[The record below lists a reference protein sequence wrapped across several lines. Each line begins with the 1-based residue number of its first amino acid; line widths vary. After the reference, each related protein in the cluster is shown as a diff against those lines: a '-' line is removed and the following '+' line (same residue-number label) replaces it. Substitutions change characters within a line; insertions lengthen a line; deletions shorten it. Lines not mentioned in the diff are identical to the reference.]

1 MSRRLAREAA
11 FKALFQ
17 VDVGRAQPGA
27 AMKYALDGLVL
38 SPEEIA
44 FAGDLFSGTL
54 KNRSKIDDCITPC
67 LVNWTLDRIAS
78 VDRSLLRMAVYEII
92 YRPDIPPSVSIDE
105 ALELTHKYGEKTS
118 VAFLNGVLD
127 RVASKFQSSNRDT

>member
-1 MSRRLAREAA
+1 LSRRLAREAA

-27 AMKYALDGLVL
+27 AMKYALDGLLL
-38 SPEEIA
+38 SPEEID

-54 KNRSKIDDCITPC
+54 KNKNEIDAHITSC
-67 LVNWTLDRIAS
+67 LVNWTLERIAS

-92 YRPDIPPSVSIDE
+92 YRSDIPASVSIDE
-105 ALELTHKYGEKTS
+105 ALELTHKYGEQAS

-127 RVASKFQSSNRDT
+127 RIASKFQSSSKNT